1 MRFIA
6 FLSLFFAFSFNVHAQ
21 SINAGYFD
29 GQLYIKLK
37 DEINLPVF
45 DKSGLI
51 QNTDLGFLRELEN
64 KYSVQKIRASFFFS
78 KNHQLR
84 NTLRVYFSEIN
95 EIQSFIKDL
104 EVLPQ
109 IEYAEPVPLHRTTL
123 TPNDL
128 GGNSTN
134 GTGQW
139 SLWKIN
145 AQAAWDISV
154 GNSSVVVAVV
164 DDAVQTTHPDLQNVC
179 LPGRDVSD
187 QDNDPNPPDNT
198 FDHGT
203 HVAGI
208 IGAQTN
214 NGTGVASIG
223 FGVSILPVKSTNE
236 AEFITDGYEGLVW
249 AIENGADVVNMSWGG
264 SGFSQTGQNIMDI
277 GYNQNVVLVAAS
289 GNDDVSDL
297 FYPPAFDHV
306 ITVASTSSSDA
317 KSSFSNYG
325 SWIDISAPGS
335 AIRSTVPTSSYVYKS
350 GTSMASPL
358 VAGLCGLMLSAN
370 SLLTPDEI
378 LECLQQS
385 ADNIDANNPN
395 YIGQLGAGRINAE
408 AAVAC
413 ANVSALAFDASIF
426 SIVSPIASTCET
438 SVIPEII
445 IRNNG
450 QNQINS
456 IQVNISL
463 DGTQISTFTWSGNLN
478 SQQSIQVSL
487 PSINAEVGDHLLEI
501 CSSQINGNV
510 EDVYTSN
517 NCKSVSF
524 SVIPPNGGVLPFNE
538 TFESGSFAT
547 NGWTVVNPD
556 NLDGWELVSTGG
568 NSPGVVSASIPF
580 YVYNNVGERD
590 GLITPAFDLTAY
602 ENIQMNFDHAYRRYE
617 QGYTDSLIVSV
628 STDCGIT
635 FPHRIYLGGE
645 NGTGSFATQSI
656 STQYFT
662 PAVADDWCGGPI
674 GSACVSLDL
683 NQFSGMS
690 GVRIKFEGYNNY
702 GNNLYLDNINI
713 TGDLVGLP
721 PVASFTTSGNT
732 TICAGETVMFENT
745 STNEP
750 GNFNWNFNGG
760 SPAASLDEN
769 PVITYNITGIYQV
782 SLTVQNQFG
791 SDTEQI
797 NNYIIV
803 NEIPAL
809 SVNVQPPA
817 VCFGQSAE
825 IVASGATNYS
835 WSPQN
840 ILSSSSGSIIQA
852 TPDETST
859 ITLSGTNAS
868 GCANSFQFVLQ
879 VYDIPQI
886 PEAIQTG
893 INELTAPN
901 AFAYQW
907 YFEGT
912 PIEGAT
918 FQTYS
923 PSQSGNYS
931 VEVFNQNGCSSISEE
946 INFDDNVLAI
956 SIADLETISIFPNPA
971 RDFVFISNI
980 QAENPYRLFASDG
993 KLISEGNLHANSLFV
1008 GDLEAGIY
1016 YVLIPADSGL
1026 KHLRFVL
1033 TK

>member
-21 SINAGYFD
+21 RIDSGYFD

-37 DEINLPVF
+37 DEIKLPLF

-51 QNTDLGFLRELEN
+51 QNADFLKEFEN
-64 KYSVQKIRASFFFS
+64 KYGVEKIRASFFFS
-78 KNHQLR
+78 KNPQLR
-84 NTLRVYFSEIN
+84 NTLRIYFSEAD

-104 EVLPQ
+104 SSLPQ
-109 IEYAEPVPLHRTTL
+109 IEYVEPVPLHRTTL

-145 AQAAWDISV
+145 AQAAWDITV
-154 GNSSVVVAVV
+154 GNSAVVVAVV
-164 DDAVQTTHPDLQNVC
+164 DDAVQITHPDLQNVC

-223 FGVSILPVKSTNE
+223 FGVSILPVKSTNQ

-297 FYPPAFDHV
+297 FYPAAFDHV

-317 KSSFSNYG
+317 KSGFSNYG
-325 SWIDISAPGS
+325 AWIDISAPGS
-335 AIRSTVPTSSYVYKS
+335 SIRSTVPTSSYDFKS

-378 LECLQQS
+378 LDCLQQS

-413 ANVSALAFDASIF
+413 ANVSALAFDASVF
-426 SIVSPIASTCET
+426 SIVSPVASTCET

-450 QNQINS
+450 QNLINS
-456 IQVNISL
+456 VQVNISL
-463 DGTQISTFTWSGNLN
+463 DGIQVGTFTWNGNLN
-478 SQQSIQVSL
+478 SQQSIQISL
-487 PSINAEVGDHLLEI
+487 PAFNATIGDHILEI
-501 CSSQINGNV
+501 CSSQLNGNV
-510 EDVYTSN
+510 QDVFISN
-517 NCKSVSF
+517 NCKSVNF
-524 SVIPPNGGVLPFNE
+524 SVIPPNGGILPFSE

-556 NLDGWELVSTGG
+556 NQDGWELVSTGG
-568 NSPGVVSASIPF
+568 NTPGAVSASIPF
-580 YVYNNVGERD
+580 YVYSNVGQRD
-590 GLITPAFDLTAY
+590 GLITPAFDFTAY
-602 ENIQMNFDHAYRRYE
+602 ENIQMDFDHAYRRYE

-662 PAVADDWCGGPI
+662 PAVADDWCGGSI

-690 GVRIKFEGYNNY
+690 GVRIKFEGYNNF

-713 TGDLVGLP
+713 TGDLLGLP
-721 PVASFTTSGNT
+721 PVASFAASGST
-732 TICAGETVMFENT
+732 TICAGEFVLFQNT

-750 GNFNWNFNGG
+750 GNFSWNFNGG
-760 SPAASLDEN
+760 SPASSQDEN
-769 PVITYNITGIYQV
+769 PEITYNIPGIYQV

-797 NNYIIV
+797 SNYIIV
-803 NEIPAL
+803 NEIPPL
-809 SVNVQPPA
+809 NVSVQPPA
-817 VCFGQSAE
+817 VCLGQSAE
-825 IVASGATNYS
+825 ITASGATNYS
-835 WSPQN
+835 WSPQS
-840 ILSSSSGSIIQA
+840 ILSSASGSVVQA

-859 ITLSGTNAS
+859 LTLSGTNAN
-868 GCANSFQFVLQ
+868 GCTNSFQFVIQ

-893 INELTAPN
+893 VNELTAPD

-907 YFEGT
+907 YFEGN
-912 PIEGAT
+912 PIEGGT

-946 INFDDNVLAI
+946 VNFDDNVLDLSAI
-956 SIADLETISIFPNPA
+956 SSDPISIYPNPA
-971 RDFVFISNI
+971 RDYIYISKLGVKN
-980 QAENPYRLFASDG
+980 QYSLFSSDG
-993 KLISEGNLHANSLFV
+993 KLISEGNLQANSLFV
-1008 GDLEAGIY
+1008 GDFEGGIY
-1016 YVLIPADSGL
+1016 HLLISGNSGQT
-1026 KHLRFVL
+1026 HLRFVL
-1033 TK
+1033 IK